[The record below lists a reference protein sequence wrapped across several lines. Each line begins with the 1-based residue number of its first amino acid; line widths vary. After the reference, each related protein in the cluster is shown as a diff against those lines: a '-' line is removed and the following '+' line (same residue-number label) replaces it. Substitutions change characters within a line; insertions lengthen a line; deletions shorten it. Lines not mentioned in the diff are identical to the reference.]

1 MNEQQFERYTNG
13 LTALAEANQ
22 QSAHDTAH
30 CVEVTKTIN
39 KLIKQTA
46 WCISLDRNFCKG
58 KFLGM
63 TIVYNNCFTYMTRL

>member
-22 QSAHDTAH
+22 QSAHDAAH
-30 CVEVTKTIN
+30 CLEVTKTIN

-46 WCISLDRNFCKG
+46 WCIVLIGIYAKG
-58 KFLGM
+58 
-63 TIVYNNCFTYMTRL
+63 NS